1 MKPYVKIC
9 GLTNLEDTM
18 ECLELGANFLGF
30 IFAQS
35 PRKISIAAAE
45 EIVRIIP
52 KTVKS
57 VAVFKNNS
65 LIYINEI
72 LKRIRFDLVQL
83 HGNESV
89 GYISYIDKPVIKSF
103 DLTEKEIGI
112 KIKKYKGTIPLLDLP
127 KDYEGDMPI
136 DVAREISRRQLI
148 MIAGKITEENVIKI
162 IEEVRPWC
170 IDVCSGV
177 EKEIGKKDKQKL
189 KNLFRLIER
198 IK

>member
-1 MKPYVKIC
+1 MKPYIKIC

-18 ECLELGANFLGF
+18 RCLELGANFLGF

-35 PRKISIAAAE
+35 PRRISIEAAE
-45 EIVRIIP
+45 EIIRIIP

-65 LIYINEI
+65 LIYIKEI
-72 LKRIRFDLVQL
+72 LKRVKFDLVQL
-83 HGNESV
+83 DGNESL

-103 DLTEKEIGI
+103 DLREKEIGI
-112 KIKKYKGTIPLLDLP
+112 KIRKYKGTIPLLDLP
-127 KDYEGDMPI
+127 KDYEGEIPI
-136 DVAREISRRQLI
+136 DVAREISGRQLI

-189 KNLFRLIER
+189 KNFFQLIE
-198 IK
+198 KFK

>member
-30 IFAQS
+30 IFAQD

-83 HGNESV
+83 HGNESM
-89 GYISYIDKPVIKSF
+89 GYISYINKPVIKSF

-148 MIAGKITEENVIKI
+148 MIRGKITEENLIKI
-162 IEEVRPWC
+162 IEAVRPWC

>member
-1 MKPYVKIC
+1 MKPYIKIC

-18 ECLELGANFLGF
+18 RCLELGANFLGF

-35 PRKISIAAAE
+35 PRRISIEAAE
-45 EIVRIIP
+45 EIIRIIP

-65 LIYINEI
+65 LIYIKEI
-72 LKRIRFDLVQL
+72 LKRVKFDLVQL
-83 HGNESV
+83 DGNESL

-103 DLTEKEIGI
+103 DLREKEIGI
-112 KIKKYKGTIPLLDLP
+112 KIRKYKGTIPLLDLP
-127 KDYEGDMPI
+127 KDYEGEIPI
-136 DVAREISRRQLI
+136 DVAREISGRQLI
-148 MIAGKITEENVIKI
+148 MIAGKITEENVIRI

-189 KNLFRLIER
+189 KNFFQLIE
-198 IK
+198 KFK

>member
-35 PRKISIAAAE
+35 PRKISIDAAE

-83 HGNESV
+83 HGNESL

-112 KIKKYKGTIPLLDLP
+112 KIRKYKGTIPLLDLP